1 MKRKKEYE
9 MPKCCKEA
17 LSMGLNCCPKCKQ
30 LFMTEGKDG
39 NVI

>member
-9 MPKCCKEA
+9 MSKCCKEA
-17 LSMGLNCCPKCKQ
+17 LSMGLKYRPKCKQ